1 MKILSISPFHDSSV
15 VVLNNG
21 NIEYFSKEE
30 RITRVKR
37 DNHPFKSLDYVV
49 KNIKNID
56 LILICSPTP
65 DDSFHIYLENYLKKY
80 FTCDILRFC
89 EHHHLAHASLAFYNS
104 GFEKSLTFVIDRN
117 GAKINGL
124 RESETVFISSYPNS
138 FKPIYKS
145 YWIEN
150 IGENYDVE
158 NDKTLNKIKKQFK
171 DCECI
176 AESVCNITKVYETA
190 TSLIGEHALEN
201 GKTMG
206 LSSYGKD
213 KNFKSLFV
221 DNIPVSN
228 YFIHGEGDFKPVLL
242 KEHLNKNL
250 KNSRELKKDDYS
262 FYADYSYQVQKQT
275 QEVVLNLV
283 KKYVD
288 KTNIKNVCITGGYGL
303 NVVTNSYLVKN
314 LPNVNFYFEPI
325 ADDTGNSLGSAMYVY
340 RDKTKNCNISPIK
353 DTFFN
358 GIKYNINVKGDKCS
372 VDDIAD
378 YLTKG
383 KIVAVYNEM
392 AEAGPRALG
401 NRSILFDPRNKD
413 AKEIVNKVKNREW
426 YRPFACSILE
436 EHFRK
441 YFDTLKLTK
450 AEFMTMAFDVK
461 SDRIPGVVH
470 VDNSCRVQT
479 VNKNIPHFYNL
490 LNKFYEKT
498 GVPVL
503 LNTSFNLAG
512 EALVDSPK
520 DAINTYENSDI
531 DIIWFPEKETMLYKK
546 VKNDN

>member
-1 MKILSISPFHDSSV
+1 MKILSISPFHDSSI

-49 KNIKNID
+49 KNIKDID

-124 RESETVFISSYPNS
+124 RESETVFISSYPNN

-145 YWIEN
+145 YWVEN

-158 NDKTLNKIKKQFK
+158 NDKTLKKIKKQFI
-171 DCECI
+171 DCECV
-176 AESVCNITKVYETA
+176 AESTCNITKVYETA

-213 KNFKSLFV
+213 KNFKDLFV
-221 DNIPVSN
+221 DNIPISN
-228 YFIHGEGDFKPVLL
+228 YFIHGDGDFKPVLL

-275 QEVVLNLV
+275 QEVVLDLV
-283 KKYVD
+283 KKHVD

-325 ADDTGNSLGSAMYVY
+325 ADDTGNSLGSAMYVF

-353 DTFFN
+353 NTFFN
-358 GIKYNINVKGDKCS
+358 GIKHNINVKGINCS
-372 VDDIAD
+372 IDDIAD

-413 AKEIVNKVKNREW
+413 AKNIVNKVKNREW

-436 EHFRK
+436 EHFK
-441 YFDTLKLTK
+441 EYFETLKLTK

-461 SDRIPGVVH
+461 SDKIPGVVH

-479 VNKNIPHFYNL
+479 VNKDIPHFYNL

-512 EALVDSPK
+512 EALVDSPE

-546 VKNDN
+546 GEKC

>member
-1 MKILSISPFHDSSV
+1 MKILSISPFHDSSI

-37 DNHPFKSLDYVV
+37 DNHPFKSLNYVV
-49 KNIKNID
+49 NNIKDID

-158 NDKTLNKIKKQFK
+158 NDKTLNKIKKQFI
-171 DCECI
+171 DCECV

-213 KNFKSLFV
+213 KNFKDLFV
-221 DNIPVSN
+221 DNIPISN
-228 YFIHGEGDFKPVLL
+228 YFIHGDGDFKPVLL

-250 KNSRELKKDDYS
+250 KNSRELKEDDYS

-275 QEVVLNLV
+275 QEAVLDLV
-283 KKYVD
+283 KKHVD

-353 DTFFN
+353 NTFFN
-358 GIKYNINVKGDKCS
+358 GIKHNINVKGVNCS
-372 VDDIAD
+372 IDDIAD

-413 AKEIVNKVKNREW
+413 AKNIVNKVKNREW

-436 EHFRK
+436 EHFK
-441 YFDTLKLTK
+441 EYFDTLKLTK

-461 SDRIPGVVH
+461 SDKIPGVVH

-479 VNKNIPHFYNL
+479 VNKNMPHFYNL

-512 EALVDSPK
+512 EALVDSPE

>member
-1 MKILSISPFHDSSV
+1 MKILSISPFHDSSI

-49 KNIKNID
+49 KNIKDID

-124 RESETVFISSYPNS
+124 RESETVFISSYPNN

-145 YWIEN
+145 YWVEN

-158 NDKTLNKIKKQFK
+158 NDKTLKKIKKQFI
-171 DCECI
+171 DCECV
-176 AESVCNITKVYETA
+176 AESTCNITKVYETA

-213 KNFKSLFV
+213 KNFKDLFV
-221 DNIPVSN
+221 DNIPISN
-228 YFIHGEGDFKPVLL
+228 YFIHGDGDFKPVLL

-250 KNSRELKKDDYS
+250 KNSRELKEDDYS

-275 QEVVLNLV
+275 QEVVLDLV
-283 KKYVD
+283 KKHVD

-325 ADDTGNSLGSAMYVY
+325 ADDTGNSLGSAMYVF

-353 DTFFN
+353 NTFFN
-358 GIKYNINVKGDKCS
+358 GIKHNINVKGINCS
-372 VDDIAD
+372 IDDIAD

-413 AKEIVNKVKNREW
+413 AKNIVNKVKNREW

-436 EHFRK
+436 KHFK
-441 YFDTLKLTK
+441 EYFETLKLTK

-461 SDRIPGVVH
+461 SDKIPGVVH

-479 VNKNIPHFYNL
+479 VNKDIPHFYNL

-512 EALVDSPK
+512 EALVDSPE

-531 DIIWFPEKETMLYKK
+531 DIIWFPEKETMLFKK
-546 VKNDN
+546 GEKC

>member
-1 MKILSISPFHDSSV
+1 MKILSISPFHDSSI

-49 KNIKNID
+49 KNIKDID

-124 RESETVFISSYPNS
+124 RESETVFISSYPNN

-145 YWIEN
+145 YWVEN

-158 NDKTLNKIKKQFK
+158 NDKTLKKIKKQFI
-171 DCECI
+171 DCECV
-176 AESVCNITKVYETA
+176 AESTCNITKVYETA

-213 KNFKSLFV
+213 KNFKDLFV
-221 DNIPVSN
+221 DNIPISN
-228 YFIHGEGDFKPVLL
+228 YFIHGDGDFKPVLL

-275 QEVVLNLV
+275 QEVVLDLV
-283 KKYVD
+283 KKHVD

-325 ADDTGNSLGSAMYVY
+325 ADDTGNSLGSAMYVF

-353 DTFFN
+353 NTFFN
-358 GIKYNINVKGDKCS
+358 GIKHNINVKGINCS
-372 VDDIAD
+372 IDDIAD
-378 YLTKG
+378 YLKKG

-413 AKEIVNKVKNREW
+413 AKNIVNKVKNREW

-436 EHFRK
+436 EHFK
-441 YFDTLKLTK
+441 EYFETLKLTK

-461 SDRIPGVVH
+461 SDKIPGVVH

-479 VNKNIPHFYNL
+479 VNKDIPHFYNL

-512 EALVDSPK
+512 EALVDSPE

-546 VKNDN
+546 GEKC